1 MFLNFST
8 LTSMADIALPEVKLN
23 LYNVKSPI
31 QVKVVENRIVTKE
44 SSPNIVRH
52 LVFDVSGTELEG
64 NVIAGQ
70 SVGVLTP
77 GEDQNG
83 KPHKLRLYSMASPS
97 RGEGGA
103 SHLISTTVKRTIE
116 EIDGKLYTGVASNY
130 LCDLQPGDPVML
142 TGPSGRRF
150 LLPEDTNAY
159 QYLFFATGTGVAPFR
174 GMIQDLDL
182 SKTSATLAFGC
193 AYRTDVLYADEFD
206 PLARDHASFH
216 FLKAIS
222 REDRRADGSKAYV
235 HTLLE
240 DAPEAVRQQVAAK
253 NTLIYIC
260 GLKGME
266 WGIYK
271 TLLQQGHSSYFDP
284 KNDQGVE
291 WLKSVASGASRVTEE
306 DFKAFVKP
314 GPRLF
319 EEVY

>member
-1 MFLNFST
+1 
-8 LTSMADIALPEVKLN
+8 MAEIALPEVKLN
-23 LYNVKSPI
+23 LYNVKSPV
-31 QVKVVENRIVTKE
+31 QATVVENRIVTKE
-44 SSPNIVRH
+44 VSPNIVRH

-64 NVIAGQ
+64 QVAAGQ

-77 GEDQNG
+77 GEDANG
-83 KPHKLRLYSMASPS
+83 KPHKLRLYSLASPS
-97 RGEGGA
+97 RGEGGHA
-103 SHLISTTVKRTIE
+103 HLISTTVKRTIE
-116 EIDGKLYTGVASNY
+116 EIEGKLYTGVASNY

-150 LLPEDTNAY
+150 LLPERAHEY

-174 GMIQDLDL
+174 GMIQELDL

-206 PLARDHASFH
+206 PLAKDHSSFH

-222 REDRRADGSKAYV
+222 RENRRADGTKAYV

-240 DAPEAVRQQVAAK
+240 DAPEAVRKQVASK

-271 TLLQQGHSSYFDP
+271 TLLQQGHSSYFEP
-284 KNDQGVE
+284 KSEEGAA
-291 WLKSVASGASRVTEE
+291 WLKDVASGATKINEE
-306 DFKAFVKP
+306 DFKQNVKP

>member
-1 MFLNFST
+1 
-8 LTSMADIALPEVKLN
+8 MADVALPEVKLN

-52 LVFDVSGTELEG
+52 LVFDVSGTQLEG

-97 RGEGGA
+97 RGEGGQ

-130 LCDLQPGDPVML
+130 LCDLQPGDPVLL

-150 LLPEDTNAY
+150 LLPEDANAY

-206 PLARDHASFH
+206 PLARDQASFH

-222 REDRRADGSKAYV
+222 REDRRTDGSKAYV

-240 DAPEAVRQQVAAK
+240 DAPEAVRTQVAAK

-284 KNDQGVE
+284 KNDEGVA
-291 WLKSVASGASRVTEE
+291 WLKSVASGAAKITEE
-306 DFKAFVKP
+306 DFKTYVKP

>member
-1 MFLNFST
+1 
-8 LTSMADIALPEVKLN
+8 MADIALPEVKLN

-31 QVKVVENRIVTKE
+31 QVTVVENRIVTKE

-52 LVFDVSGTELEG
+52 LVFDVSGTQLEG

-77 GEDQNG
+77 GQDENG

-97 RGEGGA
+97 RGEGGE

-130 LCDLQPGDPVML
+130 LCDLKPGDPVLL

-150 LLPEDTNAY
+150 LLPEDANAY

-206 PLARDHASFH
+206 PLARDQASFH

-222 REDRRADGSKAYV
+222 REDRRTDGSKAYV

-240 DAPEAVRQQVAAK
+240 DAPEAVRTQVAAK

-284 KNDQGVE
+284 KNDEGVA
-291 WLKSVASGASRVTEE
+291 WLKSVASGATKITEE
-306 DFKAFVKP
+306 DFKTFVKP